1 MKSPDLVTVFVAVVN
16 TPAVDELAE
25 LPRQLRTSDLFR
37 TAKQWF
43 EGVKGDSDISKL
55 PCSSFLLLV
64 PK

>member
-16 TPAVDELAE
+16 TLAVDKLAE
-25 LPRQLRTSDLFR
+25 LLRQLRTSDLFL

-43 EGVKGDSDISKL
+43 ESMKGDSDISKL
-55 PCSSFLLLV
+55 PCSSFPLLV